1 MGRKVIKNKC
11 THTHAK
17 NVAETQRVDCSQ
29 SLLTPSSLLA
39 RDEGPGCLY
48 WNHLPP
54 SVFLSPNPHLERCPC
69 WSLLE
74 STMCVTDVEECTGE
88 NHIWGLTSHEPA
100 LYSNY
105 CVCGS
110 DMCIWTC
117 LPLTVLTCEGTLAG
131 LWPLHVDADLGIFST
146 GPFRRPLMEGSRSS
160 CGHLEH

>member
-1 MGRKVIKNKC
+1 MGRKVIKTNAH
-11 THTHAK
+11 THTK
-17 NVAETQRVDCSQ
+17 NVAETQSVDSSQ
-29 SLLTPSSLLA
+29 SRLTPSSLLA

-54 SVFLSPNPHLERCPC
+54 SVFLSPNPHLEHCPS

-74 STMCVTDVEECTGE
+74 STMCVTDVEECTGQ

-105 CVCGS
+105 RVCGS

-117 LPLTVLTCEGTLAG
+117 LPLTVLICKGTLAG
-131 LWPLHVDADLGIFST
+131 LWPLHVDADLGILTT

-160 CGHLEH
+160 CGHIEH